1 MNKKPSNA
9 MWIVFALLAAL
20 SAATVT
26 TLSKAGI
33 KNIDPV
39 LGFAVQSVLIIAVA
53 WGVVL
58 IQGNTAE
65 VKSIDGRTW
74 IFLIVAGII
83 TSISSLLTFKALKLD
98 DASRVNPLER
108 LSLVFAIIMAGV
120 FLKEKITWQVIAGAL
135 LMAGGALLIALAKK
149 PS

>member
-1 MNKKPSNA
+1 

-20 SAATVT
+20 SAAIVT

-58 IQGNTAE
+58 IQGNFPE
-65 VKSIDGRTW
+65 VKQIDGRTW
-74 IFLIVAGII
+74 IFLISAGII

-120 FLKEKITWQVIAGAL
+120 FLKEKITWQVIAGAV
-135 LMAGGALLIALAKK
+135 LMAAGALLIAIAKK